1 MIPPCTSCWELKQT
15 RRWMCWLLTHTGVT
29 VFLYSPVCGWHGR
42 NSWCSAG
49 FSLSAVFVCVTILT
63 WLSVCAAD
71 CDCAVGRQ
79 ALQLCPSQRGAV
91 ALVSVCGS
99 WRASLGA
106 GKQLVNLLSQTTLR
120 ECKLAG
126 LVYLEFSIIITVLPY
141 PIHPDWKK
149 IHSSH
154 TFKRLLFKSQCI

>member
-1 MIPPCTSCWELKQT
+1 MIPPCTSCWELKQS
-15 RRWMCWLLTHTGVT
+15 RRWTCWLLTHTGVT
-29 VFLYSPVCGWHGR
+29 VFLYSPACGWHGR
-42 NSWCSAG
+42 NSWRSAC

-71 CDCAVGRQ
+71 RDCAVGRQ

-99 WRASLGA
+99 WRAALGA
-106 GKQLVNLLSQTTLR
+106 GKRLFSLLSQTTLR
-120 ECKLAG
+120 ECRLTG

-149 IHSSH
+149 FHSSH
-154 TFKRLLFKSQCI
+154 TFKRLLF